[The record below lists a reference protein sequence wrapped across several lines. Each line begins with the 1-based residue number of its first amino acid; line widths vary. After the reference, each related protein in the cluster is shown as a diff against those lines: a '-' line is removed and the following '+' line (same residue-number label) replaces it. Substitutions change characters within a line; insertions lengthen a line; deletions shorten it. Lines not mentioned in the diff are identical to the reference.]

1 MLALNSQYY
10 SLHLIPLLTLVY
22 TGKHLFKFMYKL
34 ICSGYYWIKKLF
46 SVYIYNCNKCAHKS
60 CAEENN
66 SLHHILIHQKL
77 VHTLVKISIIVTISV
92 LPPDSIQFN
101 IPFTIAKMCHLKS
114 SVTGTDQ
121 NVTVQLY
128 VENTTQHHQQKPR
141 TQAPACNTIECQHTG
156 KSMASAVIMFVFQ
169 HTN

>member
-1 MLALNSQYY
+1 
-10 SLHLIPLLTLVY
+10 
-22 TGKHLFKFMYKL
+22 MYKL

-66 SLHHILIHQKL
+66 SLHHIFIHQKL
-77 VHTLVKISIIVTISV
+77 VNTLVKISMVVTISV

-101 IPFTIAKMCHLKS
+101 ILYTKPPTFHNSQDVPSKS

-128 VENTTQHHQQKPR
+128 VENTGQHHQQKPNA
-141 TQAPACNTIECQHTG
+141 QVLACNTIECQHTG
-156 KSMASAVIMFVFQ
+156 KSMASSVILFLFQ
-169 HTN
+169 HAN